1 MSDLDLDA
9 IEQRARR
16 GIELFPDHDPYRVTG
31 ISAGYALDLVAEI
44 RRLRGAA
51 PTPERSIV
59 QAIVANTVA
68 PRGDG
73 LTAVERLR
81 RLEELVCERGV
92 DPIEDDPIW
101 PFEVG
106 PLLDGLRAEVERLQA
121 VIDTIL
127 DDLPTYCFGD
137 MIWAYI
143 RRDDILGVVRGD
155 D

>member
-1 MSDLDLDA
+1 MTDLDLDA
-9 IEQRARR
+9 IEARAAYV
-16 GIELFPDHDPYRVTG
+16 GDDPVSRIPGARTVCLTDVP
-31 ISAGYALDLVAEI
+31 ALVAEV
-44 RRLRGAA
+44 RRLREAA
-51 PTPERSIV
+51 PTPERAIV

-81 RLEELVCERGV
+81 RLEELICERGA
-92 DPIEDDPIW
+92 DPLEDDPIW